1 MNTKPQTSNTLL
13 KLLFY
18 AAFSFITYEFQAQ
31 QVLSQLKIERG
42 ASNNQNEFM
51 VTDQQGNFY
60 VGLDFATDRDSII
73 IGDTSVSSFRVDP
86 ETIFLDLTDFYLFRF
101 NPQHV
106 LTGSFVI
113 DNAEEVEDFYSSGRY
128 SLISLSL
135 HTQEDPDS
143 AYPITLNG
151 TTEIS
156 RDGNRG
162 KGALIVL
169 DEQMQ
174 LEKYVFLSTG
184 KLGQVAI
191 DDHYAYLEFR
201 IPDGA
206 PYILV
211 GQDTVHNYSAWPLM
225 EFGYQT
231 IVLCKYD
238 LVTDEILWWR
248 RMGGALKDELRD
260 ILIDSKGNLIIHGW
274 TSSGWFFFTE
284 QDTAVNYQEDKPFF
298 AKLSPE
304 GDILWWILHT
314 NQHGELFHTI
324 KLDKED
330 NLYSLGEY
338 IWDDYI
344 IEDTILHNPR
354 WMDGRRTDRALV
366 VKYDTYGEFKWISQ
380 LEGDFLSA
388 TLFDIAIQQEV
399 IIVSGFF
406 RQGGAKFGN
415 IEHEINIGEENVFLW
430 GMHPETGNYRSHGY
444 DSGEN
449 VGRIANLCSD
459 QQDILNMYFISGG
472 DEEIF
477 GTFFPGDPGGGYLV
491 KCTADLISSIPT
503 DAPPGNDYLIYPY
516 PILMGENIRILNS
529 DVQYG
534 QKVFYTIY
542 SIWGVTTFSDV
553 GVVLDEYQE
562 IITSGLLPGI
572 YVISL
577 QIGNKSINQRL
588 IVQ

>member
-1 MNTKPQTSNTLL
+1 M
-13 KLLFY
+13 
-18 AAFSFITYEFQAQ
+18 
-31 QVLSQLKIERG
+31 KIERG

-51 VTDQQGNFY
+51 ATDQQGNFY

-191 DDHYAYLEFR
+191 DDQYAYLEFR

-260 ILIDSKGNLIIHGW
+260 ILIDSKGNLVIHGW

-298 AKLSPE
+298 AKFNSE
-304 GDILWWILHT
+304 GDLIWHILRT

-324 KLDKED
+324 KLDKDD
-330 NLYSLGEY
+330 NMYALGSY
-338 IWDDYI
+338 VWDDYKI
-344 IEDTILHNPR
+344 GDTTLYNTL
-354 WMDGRRTDRALV
+354 WMNQQHTNRTLV
-366 VKYDTYGEFKWISQ
+366 VKYNRNGEYKWISQ
-380 LEGDFLSA
+380 LEGAFPTSYQ
-388 TLFDIAIQQEV
+388 FDVAISDINSE
-399 IIVSGFF
+399 IIVSG
-406 RQGGAKFGN
+406 GTYTGTLKFGN
-415 IEHEINIGEENVFLW
+415 IEYTLVDEDNIFLW
-430 GMHPETGNYRSHGY
+430 GLDLETGYYSSHGY
-444 DSGEN
+444 ISGKNPGRFANLYINQEN
-449 VGRIANLCSD
+449 V
-459 QQDILNMYFISGG
+459 LNMYFISAGN
-472 DEEIF
+472 ENVF

-491 KCTADLISSIPT
+491 KCSADLISSIPT
-503 DAPPGNDYLIYPY
+503 DAPPGNDYLIYPN
-516 PILMGENIRILNS
+516 PILMGENIRILYS

-542 SIWGVTTFSDV
+542 NILGVTTFSDK
-553 GVVLDEYQE
+553 GVVSDENQE